1 MTFGVGQL
9 LDIINKAPN
18 PWDDLL
24 RLLLGIGLLVTL
36 LLMSIKF
43 VPQGQWA
50 MRTRFGKVIISRK
63 TGKPIILGPG
73 LHWFFPKF
81 YSIEGISVLDCTFR
95 FGPTQVRYSRF
106 DVANVSATATFAVR
120 DIYALKYRVNELE
133 ERISSACEAVL
144 RRILLRLPDSRIDDY
159 PDLVRVWFMIE
170 TVWMEQELGVE
181 FKDLDITKFEFDG
194 TFATAGAIHYHGQ
207 QVAKLGGLFDALIKR

>member
-1 MTFGVGQL
+1 MSFGVGQL
-9 LDIINKAPN
+9 LEIINKAPN

-24 RLLLGIGLLVTL
+24 RIVLIISGIVLLLLG
-36 LLMSIKF
+36 SIKF

-50 MRTRFGKVIISRK
+50 MRTRFGKVVISRK

-73 LHWFFPKF
+73 IHWFFPKF
-81 YSIEGISVLDCTFR
+81 YSIEGISVLDYTFR

-133 ERISSACEAVL
+133 ERVSSACEAAL
-144 RRILLRLPDSRIDDY
+144 RRILLRLPDPRIDDY
-159 PDLVRVWFMIE
+159 PDLIRAWFLVE
-170 TVWMEQELGVE
+170 TIWMEQELGVE

-194 TFATAGAIHYHGQ
+194 QFTTAGAIHYHGQ
-207 QVAKLGGLFDALIKR
+207 QVAKLGGLFDAFTKS